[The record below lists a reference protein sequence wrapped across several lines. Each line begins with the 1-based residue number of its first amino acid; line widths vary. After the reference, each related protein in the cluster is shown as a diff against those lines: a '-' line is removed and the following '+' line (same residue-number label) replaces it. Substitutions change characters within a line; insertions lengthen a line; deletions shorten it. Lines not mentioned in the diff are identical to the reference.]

1 MKQVD
6 YSTKTYDILND
17 DNEEMHDFHIQSL
30 CNDEGDVI
38 GWKYILGEDGERIYL
53 EDCICNAYYAN
64 DCGCACNSWTEVDYE
79 DCNEV
84 YEEDFKS
91 YLGRWQ

>member
-17 DNEEMHDFHIQSL
+17 DNEEMHDFHIQNL

-38 GWKYILGEDGERIYL
+38 GWKYILGEDGERISL
-53 EDCICNAYYAN
+53 
-64 DCGCACNSWTEVDYE
+64 E

>member
-17 DNEEMHDFHIQSL
+17 DNEEMHDFHIENL

-38 GWKYILGEDGERIYL
+38 GWKYIIGEDGERISL
-53 EDCICNAYYAN
+53 EDCICNAYESSE
-64 DCGCACNSWTEVDYE
+64 CSCACNSWDYE
-79 DCNEV
+79 AEQDW
-84 YEEDFKS
+84 YENQAEWDDLEDE
-91 YLGRWQ
+91 